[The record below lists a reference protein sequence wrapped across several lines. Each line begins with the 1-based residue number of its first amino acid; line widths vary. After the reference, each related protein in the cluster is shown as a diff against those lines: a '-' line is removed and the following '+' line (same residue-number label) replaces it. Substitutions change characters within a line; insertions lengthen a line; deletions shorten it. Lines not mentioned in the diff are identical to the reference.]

1 MLKELNLKQVE
12 GVSGGHLVVV
22 GIAIG
27 VGGSYVYDS
36 IGGKEGID
44 NYLANSWAS
53 ITASINYW
61 F

>member
-12 GVSGGHLVVV
+12 SVSAGHPVVV

-36 IGGKEGID
+36 IGGK
-44 NYLANSWAS
+44 
-53 ITASINYW
+53 
-61 F
+61 